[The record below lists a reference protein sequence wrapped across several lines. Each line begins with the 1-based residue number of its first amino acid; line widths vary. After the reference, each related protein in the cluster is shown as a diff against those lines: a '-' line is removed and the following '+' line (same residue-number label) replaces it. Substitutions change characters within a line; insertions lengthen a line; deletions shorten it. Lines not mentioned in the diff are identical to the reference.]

1 MAVLVNINGE
11 TYLLGVPPL
20 VSSTGEDQFLG
31 VMDLIKDY

>member
-31 VMDLIKDY
+31 VMDLVK